1 MTQINAQMR
10 PLTRLLV
17 ANRGE
22 IAIRVLRAAADLGM
36 ATVAVFSE
44 DDATS
49 LHIKQADV
57 AVPLTGVGAGAYL
70 DGAAIIAVAK
80 AQGCDGIHPGYGFLS
95 ENASFAAACAEAGLV
110 FVGPSPEMLALF
122 GGKGSARDL
131 AARLG
136 VPLLAGINRAV
147 SLDEARA
154 FFAAQGSGGAMMIKA
169 LAGGGGRGM
178 RVITEADQI
187 EAAYERCASEAKAA
201 FGDGGLYVERLI
213 RRARHV
219 EIQIIGDGDV
229 VLTLGER
236 ECTLQR
242 QHQKLIEVAPSPS
255 LTPVLRQRLVD
266 AALSMAKA
274 CAYRSLGTF
283 EFLVDAQAD
292 PDGEDAF
299 AFIEAN
305 PRLQV
310 EHTVTEAVT
319 GLDLVA
325 LQLGVAGGQSL
336 ADLGLTPDSVPA
348 PRGYAIQLRVN
359 METMDAQGH
368 ARPSSGTLSLF
379 EPPSGPGVRVDSF
392 GYAGFRPSPHFDS
405 LLAKVIVTSASPH
418 FDRAIA
424 AASRAL
430 AQFRL
435 EGVASNIG
443 FLKTLLQRP
452 ELQSNQIYTRF
463 IEDHASSLLADQ
475 SIAPTAQ
482 YFAANAPAASSAS
495 ASLAAGPEG
504 SLPLSAPMSGKL
516 VGTDVA
522 IGDLVREGQ
531 QVAVLESMKMEHVI
545 VADRSGYVRAI
556 GPVAGDTVFEADAL
570 MFIEPAEVGAAVA
583 ETETVVDLDQIRPDL
598 ATVIE
603 SHSYGLDENRPE
615 AVARRHGR
623 NQRMVRENIA
633 DLCDEGSFIEYG
645 ALAVAAQRRRRS
657 LDDLV
662 RNTPADG
669 MITGIGSV
677 NGAHF
682 SEDKARTAVLAYD
695 FTVLAGTQGH
705 MNHKKT
711 DRLLGIIEEWKI
723 PTVLFAEG
731 GGGRP
736 GDVDS
741 IGVAGLDVPSFLSM
755 AKLSGQAPLVGIV
768 SGRCFAGNAALLGC
782 TDVIIATQDSNIGMG
797 GPAMIEGGGLGVY
810 RPEDIGPIDVQTKN
824 GVVDIAVA
832 DEAEAVDVAK
842 RYLSY
847 FQGTLAD
854 WTCADQRLLRQAIPE
869 NRLRAY
875 EVRKVIE
882 TLADTGSVLEL
893 RAGFGLGM
901 VTCLIRIE
909 GRAFGL
915 MANNPHH
922 LGGAIDADAADKAA
936 RFMQLCEA
944 YGLPILSLCDTPGFM
959 VGPDVEKTA
968 QVRHVSRM
976 FVTAA
981 SMTVPFFAVV
991 LRKGYG
997 LGAQSMTGGSFHAP
1011 VFNISWP
1018 TGEFGGMGLEGAV
1031 RLGFKKELEAIDDPE
1046 AREAEFRKRVDRSY
1060 AIGKAV
1066 NMAAHLEIDA
1076 VIDPMETRRWVIR
1089 GVKSAPP
1096 RVEGSHSRKRFIDT
1110 W

>member
-1 MTQINAQMR
+1 MTQKTLKSR
-10 PLTRLLV
+10 PIARLLV

-22 IAIRVLRAAADLGM
+22 IAIRVLRAAADLGIE
-36 ATVAVFSE
+36 TVAVYSE
-44 DDATS
+44 DDAAS
-49 LHIKQADV
+49 LHIRQADRAV
-57 AVPLTGVGAGAYL
+57 ALKGIGAGAYL
-70 DGAAIIAVAK
+70 DGAAVIAVAL
-80 AQGCDGIHPGYGFLS
+80 AEGCDGVHPGYGFLS
-95 ENASFAAACAEAGLV
+95 ENAAFAADCGTAGLT
-110 FVGPSPEMLALF
+110 FVGPEPQVLALF
-122 GGKGSARDL
+122 GDKGEARAL
-131 AARLG
+131 AARCG
-136 VPLLAGINRAV
+136 VPVLAGLDRAIR
-147 SLDEARA
+147 LEEAQA
-154 FFAAQGSGGAMMIKA
+154 FFVDLGPGGAIMIKA

-178 RVITEADQI
+178 RVVTSADEI
-187 EAAYERCASEAKAA
+187 EAAFTRCASEAKAA
-201 FGDGGLYVERLI
+201 FGKDDLYVERLI
-213 RRARHV
+213 ARARHI
-219 EIQIIGDGDV
+219 EIQIIGDGEA
-229 VLTLGER
+229 VLALGER
-236 ECTLQR
+236 ECSLQR
-242 QHQKLIEVAPSPS
+242 QHQKLVEIAPSPS
-255 LTPVLRQRLVD
+255 LSPSLRARLTG
-266 AALSMAKA
+266 AALTMAKA
-274 CAYRSLGTF
+274 CAYNSLGTF
-283 EFLVDAQAD
+283 EFLVDEDAD
-292 PDGEDAF
+292 PDGEQAF

-325 LQLGVAGGQSL
+325 LQLAVAGGASL
-336 ADLGLTPDSVPA
+336 SSLGLTAQTVPA
-348 PRGYAIQLRVN
+348 PRGYAIQMRVN
-359 METMDAQGH
+359 METMDGAGH

-405 LLAKVIVTSASPH
+405 LLAKVIVTSSAPGY
-418 FDRAIA
+418 DRAVA
-424 AASRAL
+424 AAARAL

-435 EGVASNIG
+435 EGVATNIG
-443 FLKTLLQRP
+443 FLQALLDRP
-452 ELQSNQIYTRF
+452 EVQSNQIYTRF
-463 IEDHASSLLADQ
+463 IEDHASALL
-475 SIAPTAQ
+475 TAQ
-482 YFAANAPAASSAS
+482 DTARTARYFTAEAPSVSAVTTGTPS
-495 ASLAAGPEG
+495 GPQGSLA
-504 SLPLSAPMSGKL
+504 LVAPMSGKL
-516 VGTDVA
+516 VATEVVL
-522 IGDLVREGQ
+522 GDLVREGQ

-545 VADRSGYVRAI
+545 RADRSGYVRAI
-556 GPVAGDTVFEADAL
+556 GPNPGDTVFEADAL
-570 MFIEPAEVGAAVA
+570 MFIEPAEVAAEVQEA
-583 ETETVVDLDQIRPDL
+583 TAAVDLDAIRPDL

-603 SHSYGLDENRPE
+603 AHAHGLDENRSE

-623 NQRMVRENIA
+623 KQRMVRENIA

-645 ALAVAAQRRRRS
+645 ALAVAAQRRRRT

-669 MITGIGSV
+669 LITGIGAV
-677 NGAHF
+677 NGATF
-682 SEDKARTAVLAYD
+682 GDEASRTAVMAYD

-711 DRLLGIIEEWKI
+711 DRLLGIVEDWKI
-723 PTVLFAEG
+723 PMVLFAEG

-736 GDVDS
+736 GDVDTM
-741 IGVAGLDVPSFLSM
+741 GVAGLDVPSFLSM
-755 AKLSGQAPLVGIV
+755 ARLSGQAPLVGIV

-782 TDVIIATQDSNIGMG
+782 TDVIIATADSNIGMG
-797 GPAMIEGGGLGVY
+797 GPAMIEGGGLGVFK
-810 RPEDIGPIDVQTKN
+810 PEDIGPINVQSQN
-824 GVVDIAVA
+824 GVVDVAVA

-847 FQGTLAD
+847 FQGAVAD

-875 EVRKVIE
+875 EVRGVIQ
-882 TLADTGSVLEL
+882 TLADAGSVLEL
-893 RAGFGLGM
+893 RAGFGLGI
-901 VTCLIRIE
+901 VTCLVRIE
-909 GRAFGL
+909 GRPFGL

-936 RFMQLCEA
+936 RFLQLCEA

-976 FVTAA
+976 FVTGA
-981 SMTVPFFAVV
+981 SLTVPFFAVV

-997 LGAQSMTGGSFHAP
+997 LGAQSMTGGSFHAA

-1031 RLGFKKELEAIDDPE
+1031 RLGFKKELEAISDPQ

-1066 NMAAHLEIDA
+1066 NMASHLEIDA
-1076 VIDPMETRRWVIR
+1076 VIDPMETRRWVMR
-1089 GVKSAPP
+1089 GLKSVPP
-1096 RVEGSHSRKRFIDT
+1096 RAPRTGRARFIDA

>member
-1 MTQINAQMR
+1 MTQIKTPSR

-49 LHIKQADV
+49 LHIKQADI
-57 AVPLTGVGAGAYL
+57 AVPLKGVGAGAYL

-80 AQGCDGIHPGYGFLS
+80 SQGCDGIHPGYGFLS
-95 ENASFAAACAEAGLV
+95 ENAAFAAACAEAGLV

-122 GGKGSARDL
+122 GDKGSARDL
-131 AARLG
+131 AARRG
-136 VPLLAGINRAV
+136 VPLLAGLNRAV
-147 SLDEARA
+147 SLDEAKT
-154 FFAAQGSGGAMMIKA
+154 FFAGQGASGAMMIKA

-187 EAAYERCASEAKAA
+187 EAAFERCASEAKAA

-229 VLTLGER
+229 VLALGER

-255 LTPVLRQRLVD
+255 LTPALRQRLVD

-283 EFLVDAQAD
+283 EFLVDADAD
-292 PDGEDAF
+292 PDGEGAF

-336 ADLGLTPDSVPA
+336 ANLGLTPDSVPA

-405 LLAKVIVTSASPH
+405 LLAKVIVSSASPQ
-418 FDRAIA
+418 FDSAIA

-435 EGVASNIG
+435 EGVASNIS
-443 FLKTLLQRP
+443 FLQSLLKRP

-463 IEDHASSLLADQ
+463 IEDHASSLLTDQ
-475 SIAPTAQ
+475 TSAPSAQ
-482 YFAANAPAASSAS
+482 YFAATATAAANS
-495 ASLAAGPEG
+495 ASLASGPEG

-522 IGDLVREGQ
+522 VGDLVREGQ

-545 VADRSGYVRAI
+545 LADRSGYVRAI
-556 GPVAGDTVFEADAL
+556 GPAAGDTVFEADAM
-570 MFIEPAEVGAAVA
+570 MFIEPAEVGAAVT
-583 ETETVVDLDQIRPDL
+583 EIETVVDLDHIRPDL

-705 MNHKKT
+705 MNHRKT

-824 GVVDIAVA
+824 GVVDVAVA

-847 FQGTLAD
+847 FQGALAD

-901 VTCLIRIE
+901 VTCLVRIE

-981 SMTVPFFAVV
+981 SLTVPFFAVV

-1031 RLGFKKELEAIDDPE
+1031 RLGFKKELEAIADPE

-1089 GVKSAPP
+1089 GVKSVPP
-1096 RVEGSHSRKRFIDT
+1096 RDDRGHSRKRFIDA